1 MIHLTEA
8 RPMCGAIFSQATSR
22 LLRIALLCRPTPP
35 PRASHARLDPALL
48 QRPAGRPYRSAWR
61 PSQRPGRRVG
71 AGRLGKPAWC

>member
-1 MIHLTEA
+1 MFHLTEA

-48 QRPAGRPYRSAWR
+48 QRPAGRPVPERLAAVAAARTKGGS
-61 PSQRPGRRVG
+61 G
-71 AGRLGKPAWC
+71 AAR